1 MISVIVPLFNSEKYI
16 YNCVKSVIA
25 NTYKNFEIIIVNDG
39 SNDFSLSI
47 LNQINDKRIKIF
59 NNNGKGPG
67 SARNLG
73 LAVATGE
80 YIFFLDSD
88 DTLPINA
95 LMDLKSNI
103 EDNDIVIGNYKIFYD
118 SGTCDNFI
126 TPNDSKFNTFFES
139 VTVWNRLYKKQFIQ
153 EANAK
158 FESITQGEDRLFLAD
173 LYLYNPKVKVIN
185 NYVYNW
191 LRHENDLSPSL
202 THIKDHTI
210 FDAQV
215 KCMIEFKKRL
225 YDKIDYKDR
234 QQLLDHLRYS
244 CIYLLNI
251 KDNCDNSKCDFEKFN
266 DFVNLLEFGNNQKL
280 YKEIFKREWSENNE

>member
-1 MISVIVPLFNSEKYI
+1 MISVIVPLYNSEKYI
-16 YNCVKSVIA
+16 YDCVKSVID
-25 NTYKNFEIIIVNDG
+25 NTYKNFELIIVNDE
-39 SNDFSLSI
+39 STDLSLSI
-47 LNQINDKRIKIF
+47 LKKINDKRIKII

-67 SARNLG
+67 SSRNLG
-73 LAVATGE
+73 LDIATGE

-88 DTLPINA
+88 DILPTNA
-95 LMDLKSNI
+95 LMDLKNNI

-118 SGTCDNFI
+118 SGKCENFI

-153 EANAK
+153 DANAK
-158 FESITQGEDRLFLAD
+158 FESITQGEDRLFLVD

-191 LRHENDLSPSL
+191 LRHESDLSPSL

-215 KCMIEFKKRL
+215 KCMIEFKKKL
-225 YDKIDYKDR
+225 YDKMNYDDR

-251 KDNCDNSKCDFEKFN
+251 IDNCDNSKCDFEKFN
-266 DFVNLLEFGNNQKL
+266 NFVNSLEFEKHQKL
-280 YKEIFKREWSENNE
+280 YKEIFKREWSKNNE